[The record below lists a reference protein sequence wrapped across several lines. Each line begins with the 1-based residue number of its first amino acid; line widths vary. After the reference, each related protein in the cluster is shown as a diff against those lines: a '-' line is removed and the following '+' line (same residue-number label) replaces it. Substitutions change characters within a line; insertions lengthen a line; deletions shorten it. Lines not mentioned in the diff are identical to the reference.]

1 MEDDPE
7 VVFSGR
13 NQSTRDRSP
22 LTPLDLEG
30 GKEKG
35 KVDADEEKV
44 KHVEVGK

>member
-7 VVFSGR
+7 VVFFRQELEHRRSIASH
-13 NQSTRDRSP
+13 STGLR
-22 LTPLDLEG
+22 G